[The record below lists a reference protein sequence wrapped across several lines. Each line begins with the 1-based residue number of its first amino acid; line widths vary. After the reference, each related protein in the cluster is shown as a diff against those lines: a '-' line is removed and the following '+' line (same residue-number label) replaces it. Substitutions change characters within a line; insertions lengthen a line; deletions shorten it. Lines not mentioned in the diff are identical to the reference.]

1 MNFRV
6 GMPQALLHHEFG
18 QLWMGF
24 FKSMNIPV
32 VESGAT
38 TKSILD
44 RGTVLSIDESCLPL
58 KVYLGHVNSLLDT
71 CSHIFVPRIVQY
83 HPNYYLCAKFAG
95 LPDIVQN
102 TFRLAPNRLISPN
115 IEEGSTAS
123 AMRAVQSVCKSLGIS
138 SMAGQKAYY
147 HALAEWRNRPQ
158 QTKNQ
163 SLKAKVA
170 VIGHSY
176 ILEDSFFSQDIMSP
190 FLAEGITIVTPKS
203 IPNKKV
209 YEVAKEFQNDIY
221 WQLSAK
227 LAGATRFFCRQD
239 DIVGIILVSS
249 FGCGPD
255 SMVNEYLEHHV
266 LQASDKPY
274 MILNIDEHTGKAG
287 LLTRV
292 EAFWDMVERRLTP

>member
-1 MNFRV
+1 
-6 GMPQALLHHEFG
+6 MPHGLLHHEFG
-18 QLWMGF
+18 QLWMNF
-24 FKSMNIPV
+24 FKSMDVPV

-44 RGTVLSIDESCLPL
+44 RGTVLSMDESCLPL
-58 KVYLGHVNSLLDT
+58 KVYLGHVDSLLDT

-83 HPNYYLCAKFAG
+83 HPHYYLCAKFAG

-102 TFRLAPNRLISPN
+102 TFRLSPNRLLNPN
-115 IEEGSTAS
+115 IEEGSTA
-123 AMRAVQSVCKSLGIS
+123 AGMQAVHAVCKSLGLS
-138 SMAGQKAYY
+138 PMTGQKAYY

-158 QTKNQ
+158 QTNNQ
-163 SLKAKVA
+163 AMKAKVA
-170 VIGHSY
+170 VVGHSY
-176 ILEDSFFSQDIMSP
+176 ILEDSFFSQDIMRS
-190 FLAEGITIVTPKS
+190 FLSEGVTIVTPKS
-203 IPNKKV
+203 IPNKKM
-209 YEVAKEFQNDIY
+209 YELAKKFRNDIY

-227 LAGATRFFCRQD
+227 LAGAVRFFCHQD
-239 DIVGIILVSS
+239 DIAGIILVSS

-292 EAFWDMVERRLTP
+292 EAFWDMVERRLKT